1 MCVAPDLCV
10 EEGATITIICTRF
23 QDTFLQS
30 QINYETSDGTATG
43 MYTKCLLSHCSDYYV
58 KLLSFSFSTG

>member
-10 EEGATITIICTRF
+10 EEGATITINCTRF

-30 QINYETSDGTATG
+30 QINYETSDGTAIG
-43 MYTKCLLSHCSDYYV
+43 MYMH
-58 KLLSFSFSTG
+58 